1 MSKTKNV
8 TFCITG
14 ELSKRRVD
22 VIQEIQN
29 KTNAKFISGVSKN
42 TDYLISARTDTVK
55 AKNAKK
61 FGTKVIHAGQQ
72 ADPTTGATRIMN
84 KSLLWFISQHRII
97 LNSWARQ
104 SLKKLRD
111 KYRPL
116 ADRVGPTMSM

>member
-14 ELSKRRVD
+14 ELSKSRAD
-22 VIQEIQN
+22 VIQEIEN

-61 FGTKVIHAGQQ
+61 FGTKVINESQLLAFINKGKFPAVQ
-72 ADPTTGATRIMN
+72 A
-84 KSLLWFISQHRII
+84 
-97 LNSWARQ
+97 
-104 SLKKLRD
+104 
-111 KYRPL
+111 
-116 ADRVGPTMSM
+116 

>member
-14 ELSKRRVD
+14 ELSKSRAD
-22 VIQEIQN
+22 VIQEIEN

-61 FGTKVIHAGQQ
+61 FGTKVINE
-72 ADPTTGATRIMN
+72 RN
-84 KSLLWFISQHRII
+84 
-97 LNSWARQ
+97 
-104 SLKKLRD
+104 
-111 KYRPL
+111 
-116 ADRVGPTMSM
+116 

>member
-61 FGTKVIHAGQQ
+61 FGTKVINEAQLVAYIKKGEFPAVQ
-72 ADPTTGATRIMN
+72 AW
-84 KSLLWFISQHRII
+84 SL
-97 LNSWARQ
+97 N
-104 SLKKLRD
+104 
-111 KYRPL
+111 
-116 ADRVGPTMSM
+116 

>member
-61 FGTKVIHAGQQ
+61 FGTKVINEAQLIAYIKKGEFPAVQIWGLNLLQ
-72 ADPTTGATRIMN
+72 ICSMN
-84 KSLLWFISQHRII
+84 YKIQYIVMY
-97 LNSWARQ
+97 NA
-104 SLKKLRD
+104 KLFN
-111 KYRPL
+111 KY
-116 ADRVGPTMSM
+116 T

>member
-14 ELSKRRVD
+14 ELSKSRAD
-22 VIQEIQN
+22 VIQEIEN

-61 FGTKVIHAGQQ
+61 FGTKVINESELA
-72 ADPTTGATRIMN
+72 A
-84 KSLLWFISQHRII
+84 F
-97 LNSWARQ
+97 
-104 SLKKLRD
+104 LKKGEF
-111 KYRPL
+111 P
-116 ADRVGPTMSM
+116 AVQAWS

>member
-14 ELSKRRVD
+14 ELSKSRAD
-22 VIQEIQN
+22 VIQEIEN

-61 FGTKVIHAGQQ
+61 FGTKVINESELA
-72 ADPTTGATRIMN
+72 A
-84 KSLLWFISQHRII
+84 F
-97 LNSWARQ
+97 
-104 SLKKLRD
+104 LKKGVF
-111 KYRPL
+111 P
-116 ADRVGPTMSM
+116 AVQA